1 MVFRGAD
8 ALPFSLCLPEGGSV
22 AVAHTVAGPVAG
34 AAAALFAVSDL
45 DLGLLP
51 PLRFYRAPS

>member
-22 AVAHTVAGPVAG
+22 AVAGPVAG